1 MAESILDSPQPSTS
15 SPKYPCPV
23 CNKWFI
29 ATKINEHADQ
39 CLNDSICD
47 EPEEVPIV
55 QANSR
60 PESSSTVTASQTNES
75 KRHYSIFER
84 NSSSG
89 GPSKRARCESTDQPR
104 SLTVEQLENEI
115 ISLETE
121 EEEEVECTKRNIS
134 SQDMHVKRNE
144 PEQRAKSTATSLHT
158 SDTLDSNVPL
168 AERVRPTEIED
179 YIGQDQIM
187 GRNTILRKLFDNGTI
202 PSMILWG
209 PPGCG
214 KTTLAHIIANH
225 CKKNAGIMRFVKLSA
240 TMVGVAEVKEVVKVA
255 KNDAKFKRRTIL
267 FMDEIHRFN
276 KAQQDLFL
284 PHVESGT
291 ITLIGATTENPSFS
305 LNSAL
310 LSRCRVIVLEKHS
323 VESMMRILERALPQ
337 YEAIMIKDN
346 NNVNDLPDLS
356 KLPFV
361 PRLLLNEDA
370 VRWLAETCD
379 GDARIGLNGLQLA
392 LRAFKLDGTSDE
404 ELGPKIISLE
414 DVREGI
420 KKSHLLYDRNGDQHY
435 DIISALHKSI
445 RASDDNAALYWVTRM
460 IASGEDPRFI
470 CRRMVRMASED
481 IGIADTNALQVAT
494 TALTAVQSVGMP
506 EADVIIAHCAV
517 YLARAP
523 KSREVYDAY
532 KRCRESI
539 DQWKGPMPSVPLHL
553 RNAPT
558 KLMQDLNYGFGY
570 NLLHKDQSGLTYLP
584 EELEEVDYFSD

>member
-1 MAESILDSPQPSTS
+1 MAESALGSPQPSTS
-15 SPKYPCPV
+15 ATKYPCPV
-23 CNKWFI
+23 CNKWVPD
-29 ATKINEHADQ
+29 TQINEHIDQ
-39 CLNDSICD
+39 CLKDSNCD
-47 EPEEVPIV
+47 DPGDLPIV
-55 QANSR
+55 IPSSPQEA
-60 PESSSTVTASQTNES
+60 SSSITSSETKEP
-75 KRHYSIFER
+75 KRTYSIFER
-84 NSSSG
+84 NKATGSA
-89 GPSKRARCESTDQPR
+89 SKRARRESPEKR
-104 SLTVEQLENEI
+104 EASPTVEQLEQDI
-115 ISLETE
+115 ISIETEGE
-121 EEEEVECTKRNIS
+121 EEEELPKS
-134 SQDMHVKRNE
+134 STSKEQAKGDDSKNAVPL
-144 PEQRAKSTATSLHT
+144 PEESS
-158 SDTLDSNVPL
+158 VPL
-168 AERVRPTEIED
+168 AERVRPTRIED
-179 YIGQDQIM
+179 YIGQDQVM
-187 GRNTILRKLFDNGTI
+187 GRNTILRRLFDNGTI

-225 CKKNAGIMRFVKLSA
+225 CKQNGDSLRFVKLSA
-240 TMVGVAEVKEVVKVA
+240 TMVGVAEVKEVIKVA

-276 KAQQDLFL
+276 KAQQDQFL

-337 YEAIMIKDN
+337 YGAIMVKDN
-346 NNVNDLPDLS
+346 NNENDQLPDLS
-356 KLPFV
+356 HLSFV
-361 PRLLLNEDA
+361 PRLILKEDII
-370 VRWLAETCD
+370 RWLAETSD

-392 LRAFKLDGTSDE
+392 LRSFQLDFGASE
-404 ELGPKIISLE
+404 ESGPQILSLE
-414 DVREGI
+414 DVRDGI

-460 IASGEDPRFI
+460 IASGEDPRYV
-470 CRRMVRMASED
+470 CRRMIRMASED

-494 TALTAVQSVGMP
+494 STLTAVQSVGMP

-523 KSREVYDAY
+523 KSREVYEAY
-532 KRCRESI
+532 KRCRASI

-558 KLMQDLNYGFGY
+558 KLMQDLNYGAGY
-570 NLLHKDQSGLTYLP
+570 NLLHKNESGLTYMP
-584 EELEEVDYFSD
+584 KELEEENYFSD